1 MAKGMAMLGKA
12 MRFLYNDTYRTSLEA
27 KLDALDK
34 QTVEGATTDAKE
46 VIEAMKTKK
55 EAFRTAMVSHDTA
68 TLHTMMRDAKPE
80 LERLR
85 ADRKT
90 ILDVFAK
97 YRTTAPAPVATGTSP
112 AMIYPNP
119 VRAGSAAARIQ
130 YHLKA
135 AGTVRIVITD
145 QQGQVVRELAMN
157 GESAGD
163 HTVEIGDALKGVGT
177 YVVTIEADGT
187 RRVEK
192 VAVVE

>member
-1 MAKGMAMLGKA
+1 MKA
-12 MRFLYNDTYRTSLEA
+12 
-27 KLDALDK
+27 
-34 QTVEGATTDAKE
+34 
-46 VIEAMKTKK
+46 KK

-97 YRTTAPAPVATGTSP
+97 YRTTAPAPVATGISP

-135 AGTVRIVITD
+135 AGTVRIEGRVR
-145 QQGQVVRELAMN
+145 VVAFVVPPSDRSLSSRQKSERQTISLPARRL
-157 GESAGD
+157 SVHRADAGFG
-163 HTVEIGDALKGVGT
+163 HRAG
-177 YVVTIEADGT
+177 
-187 RRVEK
+187 
-192 VAVVE
+192 